1 MPPEHAHLQQGY
13 GSDMPFIEIA
23 PLKVSGQLKTQRK
36 KRQEYSKGAYMSN
49 SDDTSSFLHYKPPT
63 LPPNSAQP
71 SFLPQ
76 PSYSLPKLPQLP
88 PPPPP
93 PPPKLPLPPSSP
105 LSSPPSSPTPELP
118 STPSSPPMSL
128 EVLPMPISLPESL
141 EVLLA
146 PSSMPPS
153 PVMHT
158 VTASALV
165 SVSDASRRD
174 YGQVIHN
181 IESEDE
187 SVVKEG
193 LEVDAKWDVTHEHL
207 WANWTSCLDD

>member
-1 MPPEHAHLQQGY
+1 MPAERAHLQQVY
-13 GSDMPFIEIA
+13 GSVDMPFIEIA
-23 PLKVSGQLKTQRK
+23 PLKASSQLKIQRK

-63 LPPNSAQP
+63 LPPNSTQP
-71 SFLPQ
+71 FFLPQ
-76 PSYSLPKLPQLP
+76 PSDSLPKLPQLP

-93 PPPKLPLPPSSP
+93 PASPLPPP
-105 LSSPPSSPTPELP
+105 L
-118 STPSSPPMSL
+118 PPMSL
-128 EVLPMPISLPESL
+128 EVLPTPISLPESL
-141 EVLLA
+141 EVLLT
-146 PSSMPPS
+146 PLFMPPS

-158 VTASALV
+158 ITASALV

-181 IESEDE
+181 VESEDE